1 VIAAH
6 TQLRLARPLVEDLRW
21 PWEKPAPPG
30 RLTPARVRRSFAE
43 HAAHRVGPTGL
54 DRVDLLVLVHLALD
68 RHLEFHEVRDNVVA
82 DAGVDMDVNLR
93 RLRYFL
99 AVADHHHFGR
109 AAEALY
115 LSPTALS
122 EQIRK
127 LETELGVRVF
137 ARNPRGAQLTDV
149 GADVANQARLVLA
162 QADRLAEVV
171 SHHRRQRAKSL
182 RLGFVTMGA
191 GTFTP
196 QLLNLLERDNPG
208 CTVELVYLDFAQ
220 QVQAVVAGEVDAAI
234 VRGPLY
240 DAQVRSVV
248 LTEEPRMVMLSQ
260 RHPLACRA
268 QVRCADLHEEVRV
281 TRHGVPDRWRKW
293 WSLDPGLDG
302 SSPPYGPVVHT
313 FDEQLEIAAGG
324 IAVSIVP
331 AATAVIY
338 HRDDIAFVPISDAEP
353 SQTLLCARVD
363 DDSPSVAVLFAACAE
378 LLGGPRNRM

>member
-1 VIAAH
+1 M
-6 TQLRLARPLVEDLRW
+6 DL
-21 PWEKPAPPG
+21 
-30 RLTPARVRRSFAE
+30 
-43 HAAHRVGPTGL
+43 
-54 DRVDLLVLVHLALD
+54 
-68 RHLEFHEVRDNVVA
+68 
-82 DAGVDMDVNLR
+82 NLR

-137 ARNPRGAQLTDV
+137 DRNPRGAQLTDI
-149 GADVANQARLVLA
+149 GAEVADQARLVVSH
-162 QADRLAEVV
+162 ADRLVELV
-171 SHHRRQRAKSL
+171 SGHRRQQAKSL
-182 RLGFVTMGA
+182 RLGFVTLGA
-191 GTFTP
+191 GTLTP
-196 QLLNLLERDNPG
+196 QMLNLLERDNPG
-208 CTVELVYLDFAQ
+208 CTVELVNLDFAQ

-240 DAQVRSVV
+240 DAPVRSIV
-248 LTEEPRMVMLSQ
+248 LAEESRMVMLSQ

-268 QVRCADLHEEVRV
+268 QVRCADLDKEIRV
-281 TRHGVPDRWRKW
+281 TRLGVPDRWRKW

-313 FDEQLEIAAGG
+313 FEEQLEIAAGG
-324 IAVSIVP
+324 IAISIVP
-331 AATAVIY
+331 AAAAVIY
-338 HRDDIAFVPISDAEP
+338 NRDDIAFVPIIDAEP

-363 DDSPSVAVLFAACAE
+363 DDSPSVTALFAACTE
-378 LLGGPRNRM
+378 LLGSLATRT